1 MKRKI
6 ALILVVALIS
16 TIIFGAVPA
25 RVNAVD
31 EQEINDQYNS
41 NSMLAQYSA
50 AEITGMYRDFAEYLV
65 SQLRNFNTDI
75 AVGDYN
81 LHKNVIGA
89 IFFSVVTETPDLFY
103 VFSTRFQTTANYST
117 GKVISIRPEYYF
129 DIEDIPAEIE
139 KFNNKADLFLSGVD
153 PNWND
158 VIKARYLHDLL
169 AHYTEYDT
177 KYETIND
184 ADYEEFRREMRI
196 YTAYGAIVEH
206 NAVCEGYALA
216 YNYLLSKLGIRGHY
230 IQSIKQRHAWNMV
243 EIDGKFYHVDITHD
257 DPTYDNLGKVNH
269 DNFFKSD
276 NWFNNDNN
284 DDHRE
289 WITNLKASDTSFDN
303 AWWNSVNTMI
313 YRYNG
318 YDYFVNQHYTSSVY
332 AALSRRS
339 AATGAEEVITVLK
352 TRWEVKGVPNAFWD
366 RAFTYLTSDG
376 TYLYFNDTENVFRMA
391 INGTTVEKIYTKP
404 SSNPNDIYG
413 IAFKMDGNLYTTIK
427 ESPNVKDVIYQLNIH
442 VQPPT
447 TPTEASESTEV
458 TESTGFTEP
467 VYTTDTTDFTNP
479 TDFTEPT
486 STENITSEATEPY
499 SENYTS
505 ATEPITAAP
514 TQPEIVKPTIINK
527 SIKTYIKRK
536 TSLTLKPA
544 GSYKFSS
551 SNKTVATVSSKGIIT
566 AKKKG
571 KAIITAQKSSVIFKI
586 VLTVKNPK
594 LNYTKKTIKKN
605 KSFKL
610 KVTGGS
616 GKIVYTTSNKKIA
629 TIRGKGKIIGKKK
642 GKATITVKVCGLKL
656 KCRVT
661 VK

>member
-6 ALILVVALIS
+6 ALILIVALLS

-25 RVNAVD
+25 QVNAVD
-31 EQEINDQYNS
+31 EKEINDQYNS
-41 NSMLAQYSA
+41 DSMLAQYSA

-65 SQLRNFNTDI
+65 SELRMCNTDI

-81 LHKNVIGA
+81 LSKNVIGA

-117 GKVISIRPEYYF
+117 GKVVSIRPEYYF

-139 KFNNKADLFLSGVD
+139 KFNNKADYILSGVD

-158 VIKARYLHDLL
+158 VIKARYLHDML

-184 ADYEEFRREMRI
+184 KDYEEFRREMRI
-196 YTAYGAIVEH
+196 YTAYGAIVEN

-216 YNYLLSKLGIRGHY
+216 YNYLLSKVGIRGYY

-243 EIDGKFYHVDITHD
+243 QIDGRFYHVDITHD
-257 DPTYDNLGKVNH
+257 DPTYDTLGKVNH

-284 DDHRE
+284 DDHSE
-289 WITNLKASDTSFDN
+289 WITNLKADNTAFDN
-303 AWWNSVNTMI
+303 AWWNNVSTMI

-318 YDYFVNQHYTSSVY
+318 YDYYVNQHYTSSVY
-332 AALSRRS
+332 AALSRRNAS
-339 AATGAEEVITVLK
+339 TGAEEVLTILR
-352 TRWEVKGVPNAFWD
+352 TRWAVKDIPNAFWD
-366 RAFTYLTSDG
+366 RAFSYLTSDG
-376 TYLYFNDTENVFRMA
+376 TYLYFNDTDNVYRMA
-391 INGTTVEKIYTKP
+391 INGTTVEKIYTEP
-404 SSNPNDIYG
+404 SSNQNDIYG
-413 IAFKMDGNLYTTIK
+413 IAIKMDGNLYTTIK
-427 ESPNVKDVIYQLNIH
+427 ASPNVKDVIYQLNIQI
-442 VQPPT
+442 QPPT
-447 TPTEASESTEV
+447 TPTEPSESTEAA
-458 TESTGFTEP
+458 ESTGFTDP
-467 VYTTDTTDFTNP
+467 TDSTGFTNP
-479 TDFTEPT
+479 TDLTEPT
-486 STENITSEATEPY
+486 NPSSSENVTTEATEPF
-499 SENYTS
+499 SENFTV

-514 TQPEIVKPTIINK
+514 TQPETIEPTVVKK

-536 TSLTLKPA
+536 TTLTLKPA

-551 SNKTVATVSSKGIIT
+551 SNKNIATVSSKGVIT

-571 KAIITAQKSSVIFKI
+571 KAVITAKSSSVIFK
-586 VLTVKNPK
+586 VTLTVKNPK

-616 GKIVYTTSNKKIA
+616 GKIIYITSNKKIA
-629 TIRGKGKIIGKKK
+629 TIKGKGKIIGKKK

-656 KCRVT
+656 KCKVT